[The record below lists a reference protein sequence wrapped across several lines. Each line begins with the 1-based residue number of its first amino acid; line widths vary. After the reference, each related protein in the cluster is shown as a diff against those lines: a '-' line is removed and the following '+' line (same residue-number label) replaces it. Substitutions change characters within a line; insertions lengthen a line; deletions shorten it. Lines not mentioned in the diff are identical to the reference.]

1 MWPYFNLSVLLWQ
14 SANMNSSASIQN
26 AYLNLN
32 IIVNFILIATLIFV
46 VVSFIKVRQK
56 VFDLWNNNENLRKEN
71 LKLSSSLA
79 SVDKP
84 EDLPERVVSEGS
96 VDIRKLL
103 GYTGQLDY
111 LNESQAVNTSHVWV
125 EGNYVNIK
133 HKDQLKYILVRDRL
147 KNVYNH
153 WQKYHF
159 IQSHKS
165 YLVNMK
171 MIRQVSW
178 NEISLSDG
186 SKVPLSRTHKKD
198 FQDAYALFLKK
209 NQVFDAI

>member
-1 MWPYFNLSVLLWQ
+1 
-14 SANMNSSASIQN
+14 
-26 AYLNLN
+26 
-32 IIVNFILIATLIFV
+32 
-46 VVSFIKVRQK
+46 
-56 VFDLWNNNENLRKEN
+56 
-71 LKLSSSLA
+71 
-79 SVDKP
+79 
-84 EDLPERVVSEGS
+84 
-96 VDIRKLL
+96 LL

-198 FQDAYALFLKK
+198 FQEAYALFLKK
-209 NQVFDAI
+209 NQVFDVI